1 VGARKILVVIL
12 LWSAVIPAFCQV
24 ASSKY
29 QPATIMAVKPHQ
41 DAASTDSSTSRYD
54 VSLKVGNTLYVVLF
68 TPPPGAYGFQYAA
81 GDDLLVLVGSKTITF
96 NDIMGNSRK
105 VPILSRKAVPPKGPQ
120 SPGGQ

>member
-1 VGARKILVVIL
+1 MGARKILVVIL

-68 TPPPGAYGFQYAA
+68 TPPPGAYGPPPGAYGPPP
-81 GDDLLVLVGSKTITF
+81 GDY
-96 NDIMGNSRK
+96 
-105 VPILSRKAVPPKGPQ
+105 PPPPPPDGPY
-120 SPGGQ
+120 PR